1 MLMLMMMMMM
11 MMMKMLFFVLFCFL
25 NIEHD
30 KAIDFVVV
38 ASHLRS
44 VPELEIFLGINL
56 ARQSKKK
63 RILV

>member
-1 MLMLMMMMMM
+1 MMMMM
-11 MMMKMLFFVLFCFL
+11 FFF

-38 ASHLRS
+38 ASHLIHS
-44 VPELEIFLGINL
+44 FVPEQEIFLVINK

-63 RILV
+63 KILV